1 MAEKYISDR
10 MTLVLKFLKGQG
22 ISARKIASD
31 IGVTETTISEVKNGR
46 SQFSM
51 APALAIEQK
60 FGIPSAWLMHGE
72 GEWTPPPDGIQL
84 VTDRYLM
91 SIYCPLRGGCGED
104 GVDGEIVG
112 QISCS
117 EEYHRLKYFA
127 MRVSGDSM
135 APRLNHGD
143 VAIFRPFVKGE
154 AINPKKIYC
163 VCVEGWKECVAKL
176 VEEQPDGIIRLIS
189 VNSAVHKPKDVN
201 PALKCVNILGVLKER
216 RTMEE

>member
-1 MAEKYISDR
+1 MKNILSTPAERLDYVINTKIFKQK
-10 MTLVLKFLKGQG
+10 KFAEVAKVKESTITQMKKG
-22 ISARKIASD
+22 IIKI
-31 IGVTETTISEVKNGR
+31 TERNAEIFESE
-46 SQFSM
+46 
-51 APALAIEQK
+51 L
-60 FGIPSAWLMHGE
+60 GIPSAWLLRGE
-72 GEWTPPPDGIQL
+72 GTWTPPPDGIRP
-84 VTDRYLM
+84 VIDKYLM
-91 SIYCPLRGGCGED
+91 SIYAHVRGGCSDGEL
-104 GVDGEIVG
+104 DGEIVG
-112 QISCS
+112 QMSCS

-201 PALKCVNILGVLKER
+201 PSLKCVNILGVLKER